1 MKQYKV
7 VIFDLDGTLA
17 DTSEGIFNSIRF
29 AQKTMNLKEITPE
42 QMRSHVG
49 PPMAVSY
56 NKNFGLEGEELEH
69 AIALHKQYA
78 LEKGAFEV
86 SFYDGID
93 ELLSGLR
100 KNDCMICV
108 ATLKIEQTAKK
119 IMEHFGKSGFFD
131 LIRGV
136 TAGGNETKASI
147 LRNCVEF
154 ANADI
159 SQCVLIGD
167 SVYDAQG
174 AQEVGMDFIGVT
186 YGFGF
191 KNKEEVFQSGAVAVA
206 DSCTELSQILLKK

>member
-1 MKQYKV
+1 MKPYKV

-17 DTSEGIFNSIRF
+17 DTSEGIYNSIRF
-29 AQKTMNLKEITPE
+29 AQKTMNLKEITLE

-56 NKNFGLEGEELEH
+56 KKNFGLEGKDLER

-93 ELLSGLR
+93 DLLCRLKENG
-100 KNDCMICV
+100 CTICV

-119 IMEHFGKSGFFD
+119 IMDHFGKTAFFD

-147 LRNCVEF
+147 LKDCVKF
-154 ANADI
+154 ACVDT
-159 SQCVLIGD
+159 SKCVLIGD

-174 AQEVGMDFIGVT
+174 AQEAGMDFIGVT

-191 KNKEEVFQSGAVAVA
+191 KSKEEVLQMGAIAAA
-206 DSCTELSQILLKK
+206 DNCMELTDILLF